1 MFFILFLILNLPM
14 EVVDVLFNCYGSV
27 YNFVSIYNDETYD
40 IDVFIVKCYNDMPII
55 FLMFGQKSL
64 KEKE

>member
-1 MFFILFLILNLPM
+1 M